1 MLPRMIYNLEEDM
14 SASQKLKALRN
25 TRSITIRE
33 VELESRR
40 IAEAKS
46 DKRFYISNTRLNQLE
61 NDPYSEPSIWKLFS
75 LSAIYYVSIT
85 ELMRLYNVDA
95 DESFKYNAIASADK
109 TQILSEIPEDFR
121 PADSLTES
129 ARSPAKTTLLPRKVE
144 RDKTRNSQIQD
155 QKDQHIS
162 YGYIGLNDF
171 TMYPLIRPGAVV
183 TIDTRQSKL
192 KVIEWRTEYER
203 PIYFVELR
211 DGYACGW
218 CELQGSQL
226 LVVPHHSSP
235 ASIRAFTYPKEAE
248 VIGRITK
255 FSTRCVDNGAGTENP
270 KGQSQ
275 KSG

>member
-1 MLPRMIYNLEEDM
+1 MVPGMIYNLEEDM

-40 IAEAKS
+40 IAEAKG

-75 LSAIYYVSIT
+75 LSAVYYVSIN

-95 DESFKYNAIASADK
+95 DESLKYNAIASADR
-109 TQILSEIPEDFR
+109 TQILSELPDDFLT
-121 PADSLTES
+121 ADSLTDS
-129 ARSPAKTTLLPRKVE
+129 VKSPEKTTLLSRKAEKDKPRNLQNQSHE
-144 RDKTRNSQIQD
+144 T
-155 QKDQHIS
+155 QHIT

-183 TIDTRQSKL
+183 MIDTRQGKL
-192 KVIEWRTEYER
+192 RVTEWRTEYER

-235 ASIRAFTYPKEAE
+235 ASIRGFAYPKEAE
-248 VIGRITK
+248 VMGRITK
-255 FSTRCVDNGAGTENP
+255 FSTRCVDNGTGSENA